1 MFKNERLMLEREL
14 ELALM
19 DSKDF
24 EREGV
29 HYPLLESRIKS
40 LQLLV
45 SEQEAWDLQDLL
57 ETNREA
63 NLIRTR

>member
-1 MFKNERLMLEREL
+1 MVKNELLMLEREL

-19 DSKDF
+19 DSKDI
-24 EREGV
+24 
-29 HYPLLESRIKS
+29 ESRIKY
-40 LQLLV
+40 LQWLV

-57 ETNREA
+57 ATNREA